1 MSRRILA
8 LLAALALL
16 CTGCGKQEAAS
27 SVSSSAGSFGS
38 IPEDEDCTA
47 TLTAQVISAP
57 GTFAMPYNSSYGWDP
72 YACTSMENRAVMQL
86 IYEGLFL
93 LNNDFDAEPV
103 LCKDYTVSDDG
114 LTYTLNLQDATFSSG
129 DTLDVEDVMYSYEKA
144 AASELY
150 GSRFQ
155 DISYLEADGLSTL
168 IIHLTTPNDRL
179 PCLLDFPI
187 IPNLSS
193 TSAPVGTGPFV
204 RDTGTSLTKNRS
216 WWQGADK
223 VQFDTITLYS
233 SSSAEDT
240 RDSFEIDQVHFVYND
255 PVSASAAQFHCDYE
269 LWNSKGTVMQYIGFN
284 LQSGIFQDKAVRR
297 AVLRAIDRSDI
308 AESVYHNFADAAALP
323 VAPTSSMYDDSL
335 ALDYSYNVSEALSL
349 LLESGSFY
357 LPENSP
363 LRDKVSASETEVQE
377 EPEDQTEAEEA
388 SEDLEDQETDDA
400 EEADVEDDMEDDTED
415 DTEADEEDD
424 TSYNSITMLVLSGNL
439 YRATAAKQAADCL
452 TAVGF
457 TVTLKSLD
465 EEEFY
470 YTLNNGEYDLY
481 YADVALTPDFD
492 LRSLLYSD
500 GGLNYGHIP
509 EDSTLTSLYQ
519 SALENSGNRYDL
531 YEYIM
536 DQAYI
541 CPVLFQNHAVFTTRG
556 VFTGLS
562 PTPDSLFYNIEN
574 IEVQ

>member
-1 MSRRILA
+1 
-8 LLAALALL
+8 
-16 CTGCGKQEAAS
+16 
-27 SVSSSAGSFGS
+27 
-38 IPEDEDCTA
+38 
-47 TLTAQVISAP
+47 
-57 GTFAMPYNSSYGWDP
+57 MPYNSSYGWDP

-93 LNNDFDAEPV
+93 INNDFDAEPV

-114 LTYTLNLQDATFSSG
+114 LTYTLNLQNATFSSG

-144 AASELY
+144 AESELY

-204 RDTGTSLTKNRS
+204 RDTGTSLTKNRN
-216 WWQGADK
+216 WWQGADG

-255 PVSASAAQFHCDYE
+255 PVSTSAAQFHCDYE

-335 ALDYSYNVSEALSL
+335 ALNYSYNVSEALSL

-363 LRDKVSASETEVQE
+363 LRDKVSE
-377 EPEDQTEAEEA
+377 EEAPEEAAAQTETEEA
-388 SEDLEDQETDDA
+388 SEDLEDQETDDD
-400 EEADVEDDMEDDTED
+400 EEADVED
-415 DTEADEEDD
+415 DTEADEEDSEEDD
-424 TSYNSITMLVLSGNL
+424 TSYNNITMLVLSGNL
-439 YRATAAKQAADCL
+439 YRATAAKQAADYL

-457 TVTLKSLD
+457 TVTLKTLD
-465 EEEFY
+465 EDEFY

-492 LRSLLYSD
+492 LRSLLYAS

-574 IEVQ
+574 IKVQ

>member
-38 IPEDEDCTA
+38 IPEDEDGTA

-114 LTYTLNLQDATFSSG
+114 LTYTLNLQNATFSSG

-144 AASELY
+144 AESELY

-216 WWQGADK
+216 WWQGADG

-284 LQSGIFQDKAVRR
+284 LQSGIFQDKSVRR

-335 ALDYSYNVSEALSL
+335 ALNYSYNVSEALSL

-400 EEADVEDDMEDDTED
+400 EEADVEDDMED

-500 GGLNYGHIP
+500 GDLNYGHIP

>member
-38 IPEDEDCTA
+38 IPEDEDGTA

-114 LTYTLNLQDATFSSG
+114 LTYTLNLQDATFSNG

-204 RDTGTSLTKNRS
+204 RDSGTSLTKNRS

-377 EPEDQTEAEEA
+377 EPEGQTEAEEA
-388 SEDLEDQETDDA
+388 SEDLEDQETDD
-400 EEADVEDDMEDDTED
+400 DVEDDMEDDTED

-500 GGLNYGHIP
+500 GDLNYGHIP